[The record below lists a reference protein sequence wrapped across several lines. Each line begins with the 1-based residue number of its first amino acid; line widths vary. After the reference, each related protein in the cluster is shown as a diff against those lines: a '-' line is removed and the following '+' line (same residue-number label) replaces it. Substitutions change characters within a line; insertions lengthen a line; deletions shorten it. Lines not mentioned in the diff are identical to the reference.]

1 MLEQL
6 GKNAVQAQKYLR
18 TASTKE
24 KNEALTEIAKALRQH
39 TQEIIAANQTDLE
52 NGRKNGM
59 PAAMLDRL
67 K

>member
-24 KNEALTEIAKALRQH
+24 KNEALTEIAKALREH
-39 TQEIIAANQTDLE
+39 MQEII
-52 NGRKNGM
+52 
-59 PAAMLDRL
+59 DRP
-67 K
+67 